1 MRIPSIRLYG
11 KRKAQILTHK
21 GIKSCSDRHIEIFS
35 VAGVI
40 CVCGRQLEITE
51 INDDSMGAEYYDIDL
66 LTDDKL
72 SNIARLAIE
81 GLNAK
86 DI

>member
-21 GIKSCSDRHIEIFS
+21 GIKSCSDRYIEIFS

-51 INDDSMGAEYYDIDL
+51 INDEYL
-66 LTDDKL
+66 CVKGV
-72 SNIARLAIE
+72 IE
-81 GLNAK
+81 SISYK
-86 DI
+86 T

>member
-21 GIKSCSDRHIEIFS
+21 GIKSCSDRHIEIF
-35 VAGVI
+35 

-51 INDDSMGAEYYDIDL
+51 INDEYL
-66 LTDDKL
+66 CVKGV
-72 SNIARLAIE
+72 IE
-81 GLNAK
+81 SISYK
-86 DI
+86 T

>member
-21 GIKSCSDRHIEIFS
+21 GIKTCSDRHIEIFS

-40 CVCGRQLEITE
+40 CVCGRPLEITE
-51 INDDSMGAEYYDIDL
+51 INDEYL
-66 LTDDKL
+66 CVKGV
-72 SNIARLAIE
+72 IE
-81 GLNAK
+81 SISYK
-86 DI
+86 T

>member
-11 KRKAQILTHK
+11 KRKAQVLTHK

-51 INDDSMGAEYYDIDL
+51 INDEYL
-66 LTDDKL
+66 CVKGV
-72 SNIARLAIE
+72 IE
-81 GLNAK
+81 SISYK
-86 DI
+86 T

>member
-11 KRKAQILTHK
+11 KRKAQILTHR

-51 INDDSMGAEYYDIDL
+51 INDEYL
-66 LTDDKL
+66 CVKGV
-72 SNIARLAIE
+72 IE
-81 GLNAK
+81 SISYK
-86 DI
+86 T